1 MSSRLVID
9 LFVEDRGHEELLRP
23 LLERIGREQGKTVD
37 VRVRQARGGPGRVLG
52 ELSLYQKS
60 VLKGVNSMTLPDLLV
75 VAIDANC
82 NSFQETRTNIQTR
95 LEDEFRDRTIC
106 ACPDPH
112 VERWYFADL
121 AAFHQV
127 VGSASAPGRQ
137 KCQRGV
143 YKTLLAN
150 AITEAGHPSL
160 LGGIEFAREL
170 VEAMDFYRAG
180 KEDNSLK
187 HFLDEVAFRFKST

>member
-23 LLERIGREQGKTVD
+23 LLERIGREQGKNIG
-37 VRVRQARGGPGRVLG
+37 VRVRQARGGHGRVLE

-60 VLKGVNSMTLPDLLV
+60 VLKGVSGMTLPDLLV

-82 NSFQETRTNIQTR
+82 NSFQKTRASIQEH
-95 LEDEFRDRTIC
+95 LKDEFRDRTIC

-112 VERWYFADL
+112 VERWYLADL
-121 AAFHQV
+121 TAFHQV
-127 VGSASAPGRQ
+127 VGKISAPGKQ
-137 KCQRGV
+137 KCQRNT
-143 YKTLLAN
+143 YKGLLAD
-150 AITEAGHPSL
+150 AVAKAGYPSL

-170 VEAMDFYRAG
+170 AEAMDFYRAG
-180 KEDNSLK
+180 KEDSSLK
-187 HFLDEVAFRFKST
+187 HFLEETVARVKSA